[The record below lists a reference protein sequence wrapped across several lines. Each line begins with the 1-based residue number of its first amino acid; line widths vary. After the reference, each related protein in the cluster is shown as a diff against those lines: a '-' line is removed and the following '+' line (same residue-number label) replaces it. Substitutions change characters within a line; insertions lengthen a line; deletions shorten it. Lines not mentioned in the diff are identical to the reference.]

1 MLPVT
6 LIPKVKNSSS
16 IREFRPISCCTVLY
30 KVISKILTNR
40 LQGVMDTLV
49 ENSQSAFVLGR
60 VITAN
65 IILSHELV
73 KGYGRKGVSPR
84 CMIKLDMQ
92 KAYDF
97 VEWVFL
103 EQVLHSLNFPDRFV
117 KLILSC
123 ICSVSYS
130 IMINGR
136 PTKPFAAKKDLR
148 QGDPISP

>member
-1 MLPVT
+1 
-6 LIPKVKNSSS
+6 
-16 IREFRPISCCTVLY
+16 
-30 KVISKILTNR
+30 
-40 LQGVMDTLV
+40 MDTLV

-92 KAYDF
+92 KAYDSL
-97 VEWVFL
+97 EWVFL

-117 KLILSC
+117 KWILSC

-130 IMINGR
+130 IMINGK
-136 PTKPFAAKKDLR
+136 PTKPFGAKKGLR
-148 QGDPISP
+148 QGDPISPYLFVLAMEYLTRLLKTLRQKPDFNYHPRYAKLNIIPDMIN